1 MIPAKIINSTSVK
14 QNTELNTNEELKK
27 HLEFF
32 ANRKIFV
39 LRGVKYANLNRRL
52 LNMN

>member
-1 MIPAKIINSTSVK
+1 MIPAKITNSTSVK
-14 QNTELNTNEELKK
+14 QNPELNTNEELKK
-27 HLEFF
+27 FF